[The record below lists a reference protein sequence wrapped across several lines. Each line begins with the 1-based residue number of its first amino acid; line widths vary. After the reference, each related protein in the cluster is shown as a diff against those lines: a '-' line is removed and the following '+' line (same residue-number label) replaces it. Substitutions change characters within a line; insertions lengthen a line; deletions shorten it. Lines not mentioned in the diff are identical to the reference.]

1 MDDMKNV
8 TLEPLPEAWDERPK
22 GCWNPHPG
30 TREICQLPVDGHEIH
45 KRKHPNGTQLECWK
59 S

>member
-8 TLEPLPEAWDERPK
+8 TLEPLPEIWDERPK

-30 TREICQLPVDGHEIH
+30 TREICQLPADGHEIH